1 MILVIFLYYIITKIA
16 MKHIKHIIRLKRPNL
31 DINVEPTEHNNLV
44 YLPLASRTSMEK
56 AYGQISLRLSIK
68 NNEDK
73 DITVNKLV
81 ISSNNIVNKTIPMNM
96 KINSNKTKIWSHS
109 REYNMIFPLPAP
121 KDVNLSL
128 WCNGFNIPAIMNIK
142 LRAHKSPNI
151 KNSYLFPAKARD
163 LRIGE
168 YWSGTGANHNGG
180 KDGSQLFA
188 YDLGVIRWN
197 GSKWAKLLDGG
208 SGKNNE
214 DFLVW
219 GKPIYAMAD
228 GNIIKFIDGV
238 ESNKVGK
245 VGKGGGNLFFIQHG
259 SEQILY
265 AHFQKGTL
273 NPKLMKK
280 GAKVK
285 AGEYLAL
292 AGNSGRSTGPHLHIH
307 AFKNDDIL
315 RPLPFH
321 SMYTINRDKLDPP
334 DPKGA
339 WVKVNRKGLPAYK
352 IDGLSNVKVAI
363 WPAATK
369 PSWYPPEWGEISKH
383 GIPSNKY
390 QKEFNKLTSSGYR
403 LEWIDGYDV
412 NGRAFFN
419 VIFRYNNG
427 VRWVARHGLNGR
439 QYQDIFDKYT
449 KQGYRLVHIESYLDK
464 GIRYAPIF
472 VRDKG
477 PSFVAYH
484 HYSANEHQ
492 EEFEKLSSKGWVP
505 INVSVVSTRGN
516 RYYTALY
523 EKKKVGSFY
532 LKSFM
537 TPSDYQK
544 EFNINK
550 ASGRTLVYLN
560 AYTHDNSPRL
570 IAIWHKNVSY
580 NSLVAKHG
588 LTSNQYQEKFDT
600 YLSKGFL
607 TQAVTGYEQN
617 NSHRFAAYWTK

>member
-1 MILVIFLYYIITKIA
+1 M
-16 MKHIKHIIRLKRPNL
+16 
-31 DINVEPTEHNNLV
+31 
-44 YLPLASRTSMEK
+44 
-56 AYGQISLRLSIK
+56 
-68 NNEDK
+68 
-73 DITVNKLV
+73 
-81 ISSNNIVNKTIPMNM
+81 
-96 KINSNKTKIWSHS
+96 
-109 REYNMIFPLPAP
+109 
-121 KDVNLSL
+121 
-128 WCNGFNIPAIMNIK
+128 
-142 LRAHKSPNI
+142 
-151 KNSYLFPAKARD
+151 SY
-163 LRIGE
+163 
-168 YWSGTGANHNGG
+168 ST
-180 KDGSQLFA
+180 
-188 YDLGVIRWN
+188 
-197 GSKWAKLLDGG
+197 
-208 SGKNNE
+208 
-214 DFLVW
+214 
-219 GKPIYAMAD
+219 
-228 GNIIKFIDGV
+228 
-238 ESNKVGK
+238 
-245 VGKGGGNLFFIQHG
+245 QH
-259 SEQILY
+259 
-265 AHFQKGTL
+265 
-273 NPKLMKK
+273 
-280 GAKVK
+280 
-285 AGEYLAL
+285 
-292 AGNSGRSTGPHLHIH
+292 
-307 AFKNDDIL
+307 
-315 RPLPFH
+315 
-321 SMYTINRDKLDPP
+321 
-334 DPKGA
+334 
-339 WVKVNRKGLPAYK
+339 
-352 IDGLSNVKVAI
+352 
-363 WPAATK
+363 
-369 PSWYPPEWGEISKH
+369 
-383 GIPSNKY
+383 
-390 QKEFNKLTSSGYR
+390 NKLTSSGYR
-403 LEWIDGYDV
+403 LEWIDGYDI

-439 QYQDIFDKYT
+439 QYQYIFDKYT

-607 TQAVTGYEQN
+607 TRAVTGYEQN